1 MLSVKNKKQ
10 KTKKPPQ
17 KTSPEISTQGIKKW
31 KFLKSSVFQQIFT
44 MCLPYPKH
52 CSRNLGDVNEWNK
65 DLYPNEAYTLAEVKE
80 YNKQ

>member
-1 MLSVKNKKQ
+1 
-10 KTKKPPQ
+10 
-17 KTSPEISTQGIKKW
+17 
-31 KFLKSSVFQQIFT
+31 

>member
-10 KTKKPPQ
+10 KTKKTPQ

-44 MCLPYPKH
+44 MCLPYSKH
-52 CSRNLGDVNEWNK
+52 CSRNLGNVNEQNK
-65 DLYPNEAYTLAEVKE
+65 DLYPNEAYTLAEVQE